1 MFPNQVTTDI
11 WLGSILYLIGTIGCA
26 VAITSVRLIEYGAV
40 RKGSGLDTVVQ
51 KIVAAFIA
59 IGGFMVIGYAIWNWQ
74 YNTAFG
80 VPDNH
85 E

>member
-26 VAITSVRLIEYGAV
+26 VAITSVCLIDYGAV

-51 KIVAAFIA
+51 KIVAAFITV
-59 IGGFMVIGYAIWNWQ
+59 GGFMVIGYATWNWE

-85 E
+85 R